1 MFVYF
6 ADVLFSGQ
14 LDDNIQLGRS
24 TSHLSDAN
32 IKAGSMRSRS
42 LKLPVSSSHAD
53 CLADLDSHGLW
64 KWHWADG
71 FLFYISIWQRLLYVK
86 FYFSVV
92 LKFVNKKES
101 QSRGFSTVSPVKSFS
116 WSVMGRD
123 FSAISSTST
132 DRFFLWFTYDLRSGS
147 QWIEDAR
154 MSPA

>member
-1 MFVYF
+1 MVAKSLRSCLGFPLANSQLEFVFWFGSRMFVYF

-24 TSHLSDAN
+24 TSYLSDAN

-71 FLFYISIWQRLLYVK
+71 FLFYISI
-86 FYFSVV
+86 
-92 LKFVNKKES
+92 
-101 QSRGFSTVSPVKSFS
+101 
-116 WSVMGRD
+116 
-123 FSAISSTST
+123 
-132 DRFFLWFTYDLRSGS
+132 
-147 QWIEDAR
+147 
-154 MSPA
+154 